1 LGESSCRAGTSRNW
15 ADASVCFARNRSL
28 RENER
33 ETTFEE
39 MMAMKIRRPV
49 PAQAIRW
56 IAGFIALTVAAFSVG
71 CRSVSVVKFG
81 DSSQKERRAAE
92 LESLLDRY
100 TREFSETVEQAAD
113 EIVNSAPDLQTKRA
127 TVRWKLKVIPRVKE
141 LKRTQVRQ
149 GETLLALW
157 LYTEAMLRYYE
168 QGEGSETFGAGQ
180 PIAIAACKEL
190 SGKIENVARQAL
202 DSEEDF
208 AAAREVIHDY
218 AQQFSLRQRDS
229 GAMDYRSVEAGIM
242 ELTGSAGALEWI
254 PSFSLEAFNPFAGL
268 SDSAAAIRHFT
279 DKTNAVIDDVYT
291 ELPWRLEL
299 LLYDIEGRET
309 VRDTSADLKRF
320 SESAVSLAK
329 TADRLPADM
338 KGVVRATL
346 DEIDVKQEGLRL
358 TLQQTED
365 ALMRAE
371 GLVSGLSQTAASLAD
386 AGKAWDSTFQ
396 TLGLGDGKEASES
409 SAADQIAPGGAPE
422 VAAPAKAGRPF
433 DILEYRDTAEEL
445 RNVAI
450 ELRGL
455 VQDVHALT
463 GSKEGEALLRNIELA
478 TQTATAAVLGQG
490 RDLVDH
496 AALRLLQLVGAILVA
511 AILYRVVAS
520 RLTRQP
526 PAAGS

>member
-1 LGESSCRAGTSRNW
+1 
-15 ADASVCFARNRSL
+15 
-28 RENER
+28 
-33 ETTFEE
+33 

-49 PAQAIRW
+49 PAREIRW
-56 IAGFIALTVAAFSVG
+56 TTGLIALTVVALSVG
-71 CRSVSVVKFG
+71 CSSLSVLEFG

-92 LESLLDRY
+92 LESLLERY
-100 TREFSETVEQAAD
+100 TREFGETVEQAAD
-113 EIVNSAPDLQTKRA
+113 EIVDSAPDLQTKRA

-149 GETLLALW
+149 AETLLALW
-157 LYTEAMLRYYE
+157 LYTEAILRYYE

-190 SGKIENVARQAL
+190 SGKIENVAKQTL
-202 DSEEDF
+202 DSEQDF

-218 AQQFSLRQRDS
+218 ARQFSLRQRDS

-254 PSFSLEAFNPFAGL
+254 PSFSLEAFNPFSGL

-279 DKTNAVIDDVYT
+279 EKTNAVIDDVYT

-320 SESAVSLAK
+320 SKSAVSLAK

-338 KGVVRATL
+338 KGVVRTTL
-346 DEIDVKQEGLRL
+346 DEIDAKQEGLRL
-358 TLQQTED
+358 TLQQTEN
-365 ALMRAE
+365 ALIRAE
-371 GLVSGLSQTAASLAD
+371 GLVSGLSQTAASLTD
-386 AGKAWDSTFQ
+386 AGEAWDATFQ
-396 TLGLGDGKEASES
+396 TLGLGDGKESNES
-409 SAADQIAPGGAPE
+409 LAADRVAPGSGASD
-422 VAAPAKAGRPF
+422 VPAQPVKAGRPF

-445 RNVAI
+445 RSVAI

-463 GSKEGEALLRNIELA
+463 GSKDGEALLHNIELA
-478 TQTATAAVLGQG
+478 AQTATAAAIGQG

-496 AALRLLQLVGAILVA
+496 AALRLLQLVGAIFVG
-511 AILYRVVAS
+511 AILYRIVAS
-520 RLTRQP
+520 RLARQP
-526 PAAGS
+526 PAPGS